1 MLRNGLEPWHL
12 IIVVVVV
19 FLLFGAKRLPDTARA
34 LGKSLRIL
42 KSETRALKE
51 DFKEGVSGEPK
62 QTADSTGASGGA
74 PDDRPAQRTIQA
86 APGDT
91 ASARPVGE
99 PRASQP
105 SPSTPSSESSQTS

>member
-12 IIVVVVV
+12 VVVVLVV

-42 KSETRALKE
+42 KSETKALKD
-51 DFKEGVSGEPK
+51 DFKEGATGEP
-62 QTADSTGASGGA
+62 AA
-74 PDDRPAQRTIQA
+74 PRAQDKPQDEPVRRTIQS

-91 ASARPVGE
+91 ASARPVEE
-99 PRASQP
+99 PRQARND
-105 SPSTPSSESSQTS
+105 